1 MAALGVAAV
10 CAAVGGLRP
19 VNAVNITV
27 YHINPLHEGPIPIN
41 MDTGDLVGDLYFDVQ
56 NMDLPLKCAQTPNS
70 TDCHNQELTDHDLVV
85 NKVTLEVED
94 DYSTY
99 AMCNIGKN
107 GTDGWGDPCKDDE
120 YCCVCRDKK
129 NWTQKVP
136 CDRTLGRESP
146 ATSFAPWYVKQ
157 CNDSVPDWMC
167 FNAHVAGKF
176 ANSTNFWYSSLLSG
190 YCDAANATQSS
201 CKWRVVG
208 VDKVVNRT
216 CQADRFHSTI
226 EHRGESCFERCPGG
240 RNTSSP
246 CWLHCYYVTTLGPHA
261 GKPGGAIEG
270 MPVQELSDAWSAAF
284 LPEDQ
289 GGCPSLL

>member
-107 GTDGWGDPCKDDE
+107 GTDGYPPP
-120 YCCVCRDKK
+120 R
-129 NWTQKVP
+129 
-136 CDRTLGRESP
+136 
-146 ATSFAPWYVKQ
+146 
-157 CNDSVPDWMC
+157 
-167 FNAHVAGKF
+167 H
-176 ANSTNFWYSSLLSG
+176 LLSH
-190 YCDAANATQSS
+190 T
-201 CKWRVVG
+201 
-208 VDKVVNRT
+208 
-216 CQADRFHSTI
+216 
-226 EHRGESCFERCPGG
+226 
-240 RNTSSP
+240 
-246 CWLHCYYVTTLGPHA
+246 
-261 GKPGGAIEG
+261 GA
-270 MPVQELSDAWSAAF
+270 
-284 LPEDQ
+284 
-289 GGCPSLL
+289 